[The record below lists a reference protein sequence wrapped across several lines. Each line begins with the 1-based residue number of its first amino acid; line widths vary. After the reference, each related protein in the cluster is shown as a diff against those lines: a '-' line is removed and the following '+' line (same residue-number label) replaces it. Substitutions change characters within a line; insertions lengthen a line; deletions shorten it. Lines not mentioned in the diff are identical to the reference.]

1 MQGKPYPNQVLL
13 KRHAIALTQ
22 KIEMRHP
29 TTAFVAA
36 LRRDPKAFPE
46 HREHLLK
53 AFASNP
59 DFDLAR
65 SNIDVVVKA
74 MNPSGS
80 SNSSSENVT
89 RATGASTTDAPT
101 TKKRLGKNAQKRKL
115 VEMPKTNKD
124 HETRCKTY

>member
-1 MQGKPYPNQVLL
+1 MK
-13 KRHAIALTQ
+13 
-22 KIEMRHP
+22 HP
-29 TTAFVAA
+29 TTTFVAA
-36 LRRDPKAFPE
+36 LKRDPKAFPE

-53 AFASNP
+53 AFASNL

-65 SNIDVVVKA
+65 SNIDVVVRA

-89 RATGASTTDAPT
+89 RATGASTTYAPI
-101 TKKRLGKNAQKRKL
+101 TKKRLGKNTQKRKL

>member
-1 MQGKPYPNQVLL
+1 MQGKPDPNQVLL
-13 KRHAIALTQ
+13 KLHAIVLTQ
-22 KIEMRHP
+22 KIEMKHL
-29 TTAFVAA
+29 TTTFVAA
-36 LRRDPKAFPE
+36 PKRDPKAFPE